1 MSSATQHSQ
10 QGPAAPAAASGA
22 LLGDPAR
29 GTPIVSHNSS
39 GAGLPNALVPESPG
53 HELPSQPAP
62 VKSSVRATV
71 EIGGRDGPEP
81 TRFGDWEKRG
91 RCIDF

>member
-1 MSSATQHSQ
+1 MSSGTQHSQ

-22 LLGDPAR
+22 LLGNPAH
-29 GTPIVSHNSS
+29 GTSIVSHNTS
-39 GAGLPNALVPESPG
+39 GASLPNALVPESPG

-62 VKSSVRATV
+62 VAAPA